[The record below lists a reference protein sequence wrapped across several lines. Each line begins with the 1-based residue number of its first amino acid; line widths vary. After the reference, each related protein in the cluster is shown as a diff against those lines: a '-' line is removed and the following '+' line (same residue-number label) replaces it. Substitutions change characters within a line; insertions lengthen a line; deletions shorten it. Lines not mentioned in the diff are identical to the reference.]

1 MARLNLKLSGDDK
14 KEIPKNNF
22 EEWRKFSQ
30 IVKRN
35 YIMIPVELRKY
46 LPYIHTQAM
55 NLYLLYFFM
64 AKNVTGDSW
73 PSIETISKEL
83 RVSTRS
89 VNNWNEEL
97 DKISLITRVSESKNS
112 KKTYLLPLSN
122 FYYFEN
128 NKTIQDVLT
137 ESKQNFDGKLVYIIH
152 VFQWRYNKAT
162 KDYSNKGNIV
172 FLVFKRESINAEGE
186 NINSV
191 YKIVGIKS
199 LVENIKDISVSSIS
213 GDKKNDVYK
222 IENLDIESLINVDS
236 VGLNSVHSV
245 SLAISTKLNLVGNS
259 EEDVKDTLSFLEDI
273 IDNFDSL
280 NNLETVEID

>member
-1 MARLNLKLSGDDK
+1 MARLNMKLSGDDK

-30 IVKRN
+30 IIKRN

-152 VFQWRYNKAT
+152 VFQWRYDKAT
-162 KDYSNKGNIV
+162 KDYTNKGNIV

-199 LVENIKDISVSSIS
+199 LVENIKDISVSSIL

-222 IENLDIESLINVDS
+222 IENSDIESLINLDS
-236 VGLNSVHSV
+236 LGLNSVPSV
-245 SLAISTKLNLVGNS
+245 SLAISTKLNLLGNS

-280 NNLETVEID
+280 NNLETVEVD

>member
-1 MARLNLKLSGDDK
+1 MARLNMKLSGDDK

-30 IVKRN
+30 IIKRN

-152 VFQWRYNKAT
+152 VFQWRYDKAT
-162 KDYSNKGNIV
+162 KYYTNKGNIV

-199 LVENIKDISVSSIS
+199 LVENIKDISVSSIL

-222 IENLDIESLINVDS
+222 IENSDIESLINLDS
-236 VGLNSVHSV
+236 LGLNSVPSV
-245 SLAISTKLNLVGNS
+245 SLAISTKLNLLGNS

-280 NNLETVEID
+280 NNLETVEVD

>member
-152 VFQWRYNKAT
+152 VFQWRYDKAT

-245 SLAISTKLNLVGNS
+245 SLAISTKLNLLGNS